1 MKFSII
7 IPVYNVE
14 KYLRQCLDSLQKQVY
29 ENFEVIIVN
38 DGSPDQSQVI
48 IDEFVQKD
56 ARFFGYQKENGGL
69 SDARNYGVEKATGDY
84 LLFVD
89 GDDYISPDYLKSI
102 EETVSNT
109 KFNERIDQHG
119 FRSDNG
125 LHNVNYQ
132 CSNNH
137 QQRKRTC
144 LPNNKLPS
152 FIPCSKQRN
161 NHRNV

>member
-56 ARFFGYQKENGGL
+56 ARFFGYQ
-69 SDARNYGVEKATGDY
+69 
-84 LLFVD
+84 
-89 GDDYISPDYLKSI
+89 
-102 EETVSNT
+102 
-109 KFNERIDQHG
+109 
-119 FRSDNG
+119 
-125 LHNVNYQ
+125 
-132 CSNNH
+132 
-137 QQRKRTC
+137 
-144 LPNNKLPS
+144 
-152 FIPCSKQRN
+152 
-161 NHRNV
+161 